1 MHEQVRRYQE
11 VKEREREIA
20 EQEEQRRLALEREQ
34 HIMTTQ
40 DIEKFRERVSV

>member
-34 HIMTTQ
+34 IMTTQ